1 MCNQLELASQRCTL
15 RSLLKDLDNT
25 YARISQGIGNGGSG
39 DQVAKIMK
47 WLAYLTRPLFLTEV
61 AEIMTVNVE
70 EDPRVDIKR
79 PLEYPQD
86 LLAIC
91 SRLVS
96 AVCQRVPWYL
106 LITPEVEKEQDIVHF
121 PHFSIRECS
130 NSLLFGRGQKPFPLT
145 LSNTWNGPL

>member
-1 MCNQLELASQRCTL
+1 MELASQRCAL
-15 RSLLKDLDNT
+15 GFLLKDLDDT
-25 YARISQGIGNGGSG
+25 YARISQVIENGGCG

-47 WLAYLTRPLFLTEV
+47 WLAYSTRPLFLTEV

-79 PLEYPQD
+79 RLEDPQD

-91 SRLVS
+91 SSLVS
-96 AVCQRVPWYL
+96 AVRQRVPWYL

-121 PHFSIRECS
+121 PHFSIRKYLGS
-130 NSLLFGRGQKPFPLT
+130 PRLQ
-145 LSNTWNGPL
+145 NGPANKSAIHEIRCSTTAPT